1 MKETMT
7 GIKFDKGSP
16 RNFSGRFFRG
26 AKTWVFGAILAG
38 FLGLNGCATTQT
50 TASGV
55 VGVKRNQLMLVS
67 ETELE
72 QAAAKSYRQ
81 ILSQARKQGKLD
93 TDKALLMRVQRIT
106 HRLIPQVRYFRTDAL
121 QWPWE
126 VHVIDSP
133 EINAWCMP
141 GGRIVVY
148 SGLVKKLKL
157 TDDELAAI
165 LGHEIAH
172 ALREHARERTSQA
185 LAANLTLDIGAAVLG
200 LNRSG
205 RDLAGLLYQVG
216 IGLPFS
222 RLHEQEADQMGV
234 ELAARAGY
242 DPYAAVRVWQKM
254 SQIKQNQPPE
264 FLSTH
269 PSAQTRI
276 QTLRKIAKKVYP
288 LYLQAQKSIEK

>member
-1 MKETMT
+1 MRW
-7 GIKFDKGSP
+7 IKIHHRGSP
-16 RNFSGRFFRG
+16 KNFERRFFRPT
-26 AKTWVFGAILAG
+26 KTWVLGGVLAV
-38 FLGLNGCATTQT
+38 FLGLSGCATTQT

-55 VGVKRNQLMLVS
+55 VGVKRSQLMLVS
-67 ETELE
+67 TTELE
-72 QAAAKSYRQ
+72 RAAAQSYRR
-81 ILSQARKQGKLD
+81 ILDQARKQGKLD
-93 TDKALLMRVQRIT
+93 RDKALLKRVQRIT
-106 HRLIPQVRYFRTDAL
+106 HRLIPQVRHFRADAL

-126 VHVIDSP
+126 VHVISSP
-133 EINAWCMP
+133 QINAWCMP

-148 SGLVKKLKL
+148 TGLVEKLKL

-185 LAANLTLDIGAAVLG
+185 LAANLTLDIGATLLG
-200 LNRSG
+200 LNRSN
-205 RDLAGLLYQVG
+205 RNLAGLVYQVG

-222 RLHEQEADQMGV
+222 RLHELEADQMGV

-254 SQIKQNQPPE
+254 SQIKQNRPPE

-269 PSAQTRI
+269 PSARTRV

-288 LYLQAQKSIEK
+288 LYLQAQKTIEK